1 MSKFKGEVV
10 FVTPTTSVSDKFKKR
25 EVTLKSQDEYPQYV
39 TFQLT
44 QDKCDL
50 ANNLKAGDAVEVS
63 YNLRGRKWEAQD
75 GTIKYFNS
83 IEAWTMS
90 LSSRT
95 EQSPIDNLKKTMDL
109 ESSDDLPFWA
119 AGAVRLDE
127 KRDNRNAR

>member
-1 MSKFKGEVV
+1 MSDFKGEVV
-10 FVTPTTSVSDKFKKR
+10 FITPTTSVSDKFKKR

-50 ANNLKAGDAVEVS
+50 ANNLKTGEVVEVS

-95 EQSPIDNLKKTMDL
+95 EQSSIDKLTKTMNL
-109 ESSDDLPFWA
+109 ESSDDLPF
-119 AGAVRLDE
+119 
-127 KRDNRNAR
+127 

>member
-90 LSSRT
+90 LSSKT
-95 EQSPIDNLKKTMDL
+95 EQSPIDKLTKDLDL
-109 ESSDDLPFWA
+109 ESSDDLPF
-119 AGAVRLDE
+119 
-127 KRDNRNAR
+127 

>member
-1 MSKFKGEVV
+1 MSDFKGEVV
-10 FVTPTTSVSDKFKKR
+10 FITPTMSVSDKFKKR

-90 LSSRT
+90 LSSKVENSAVDKLR
-95 EQSPIDNLKKTMDL
+95 KTFDTTD
-109 ESSDDLPFWA
+109 ESSDDLPF
-119 AGAVRLDE
+119 
-127 KRDNRNAR
+127 

>member
-10 FVTPTTSVSDKFKKR
+10 FITPTTSVSDKFKKR
-25 EVTLKSQDEYPQYV
+25 DITLKSQDEYPQYV

-50 ANNLKAGDAVEVS
+50 ANNLKAGEVVEVQ
-63 YNLRGRKWEAQD
+63 YNLRGRRWEAQD

-90 LSSRT
+90 LSSSQDSGLRIAAFDSK
-95 EQSPIDNLKKTMDL
+95 EYLKKKMDL
-109 ESSDDLPFWA
+109 DESSDDLPF
-119 AGAVRLDE
+119 
-127 KRDNRNAR
+127 

>member
-25 EVTLKSQDEYPQYV
+25 EVTLKSKDEYPQYV

-50 ANNLKAGDAVEVS
+50 ANNLKTGEVVEVQ
-63 YNLRGRKWEAQD
+63 YNLRGRRWEAQD

-90 LSSRT
+90 LSSKVENSAVDKLR
-95 EQSPIDNLKKTMDL
+95 KTFNTTD
-109 ESSDDLPFWA
+109 ESTDDLPF
-119 AGAVRLDE
+119 
-127 KRDNRNAR
+127 

>member
-10 FVTPTTSVSDKFKKR
+10 FITPTTSVSDKFKKR

-50 ANNLKAGDAVEVS
+50 ANNLKTGEVVEVS

-95 EQSPIDNLKKTMDL
+95 EQSSIDKLTKTMDL
-109 ESSDDLPFWA
+109 ESSDDLPF
-119 AGAVRLDE
+119 
-127 KRDNRNAR
+127 

>member
-50 ANNLKAGDAVEVS
+50 ANNLKTGEVVEVQ
-63 YNLRGRKWEAQD
+63 YNLRGRRWEAQD

-90 LSSRT
+90 LSSKIENSAVDKLR
-95 EQSPIDNLKKTMDL
+95 KTFDTTD
-109 ESSDDLPFWA
+109 ESTDDLPF
-119 AGAVRLDE
+119 
-127 KRDNRNAR
+127 

>member
-10 FVTPTTSVSDKFKKR
+10 FITPTTSVSDKFKKR
-25 EVTLKSQDEYPQYV
+25 EITLKSTDEYPQYV

-50 ANNLKAGDAVEVS
+50 ANNLKTGEVVEVS
-63 YNLRGRKWEAQD
+63 YNLRGRRWEAQD

-90 LSSRT
+90 LSSKVENSAVDKLR
-95 EQSPIDNLKKTMDL
+95 KTFDTTD
-109 ESSDDLPFWA
+109 ESSDDLPF
-119 AGAVRLDE
+119 
-127 KRDNRNAR
+127 

>member
-10 FVTPTTSVSDKFKKR
+10 FITPTTSVSDKFKRR
-25 EVTLKSQDEYPQYV
+25 EVTLKSEGEYPQYV

-50 ANNLKAGDAVEVS
+50 ANNLKTGEVVEVS

-75 GTIKYFNS
+75 GTIKYFNT

-90 LSSRT
+90 LSAKT
-95 EQSPIDNLKKTMDL
+95 EQSAVDNLRKTFDTD
-109 ESSDDLPFWA
+109 ESSDDLPF
-119 AGAVRLDE
+119 
-127 KRDNRNAR
+127 

>member
-1 MSKFKGEVV
+1 VV
-10 FVTPTTSVSDKFKKR
+10 FITPTTSVSDKFKKR

-90 LSSRT
+90 LSSKVENSAVDKLR
-95 EQSPIDNLKKTMDL
+95 KTFDTTD
-109 ESSDDLPFWA
+109 ESSNDLPF
-119 AGAVRLDE
+119 
-127 KRDNRNAR
+127 

>member
-10 FVTPTTSVSDKFKKR
+10 FITPTTSVSDKFKKR

-90 LSSRT
+90 LSSKVENSAVDKLR
-95 EQSPIDNLKKTMDL
+95 KTFDTTD
-109 ESSDDLPFWA
+109 ESTDDLPF
-119 AGAVRLDE
+119 
-127 KRDNRNAR
+127 

>member
-10 FVTPTTSVSDKFKKR
+10 FITPTTSVSDKFKKR
-25 EVTLKSQDEYPQYV
+25 EITLKSTDEYPQYV

-50 ANNLKAGDAVEVS
+50 ANNLKTGEVVEVS

-90 LSSRT
+90 LSSKVENSAVDKLR
-95 EQSPIDNLKKTMDL
+95 KTFDTTD
-109 ESSDDLPFWA
+109 ESTDDLPF
-119 AGAVRLDE
+119 
-127 KRDNRNAR
+127 

>member
-50 ANNLKAGDAVEVS
+50 ANNLKTGEVVEVQ

-90 LSSRT
+90 LSSKVENSAVDKLR
-95 EQSPIDNLKKTMDL
+95 KTFDTTD
-109 ESSDDLPFWA
+109 ESTDDLPF
-119 AGAVRLDE
+119 
-127 KRDNRNAR
+127 

>member
-10 FVTPTTSVSDKFKKR
+10 FITPTTSVNDKFKKR

-50 ANNLKAGDAVEVS
+50 ANNLQAGEVVEVQ
-63 YNLRGRKWEAQD
+63 YNLRGRRWEAQD
-75 GTIKYFNS
+75 GTIKYFNT

-90 LSSRT
+90 LSST
-95 EQSPIDNLKKTMDL
+95 ATPIVENKLKKN
-109 ESSDDLPFWA
+109 EESDDLPF
-119 AGAVRLDE
+119 
-127 KRDNRNAR
+127 

>member
-10 FVTPTTSVSDKFKKR
+10 FITPTTSVSDKFKKR

-50 ANNLKAGDAVEVS
+50 ANNLKTGDAVEVS

-90 LSSRT
+90 LSSKAENSAVDKLR
-95 EQSPIDNLKKTMDL
+95 KTFDTTD
-109 ESSDDLPFWA
+109 ESSDDLPF
-119 AGAVRLDE
+119 
-127 KRDNRNAR
+127 

>member
-10 FVTPTTSVSDKFKKR
+10 FITPTTSVNDKFKKR

-50 ANNLKAGDAVEVS
+50 ANNLKTGEVVEVQ
-63 YNLRGRKWEAQD
+63 YNLRGRRWEAQD

-109 ESSDDLPFWA
+109 ESSDDLPF
-119 AGAVRLDE
+119 
-127 KRDNRNAR
+127 

>member
-50 ANNLKAGDAVEVS
+50 ANNLKTGEVVEVS
-63 YNLRGRKWEAQD
+63 YNLRGRRWEAQD

-90 LSSRT
+90 LSSKIENSAVDKLR
-95 EQSPIDNLKKTMDL
+95 KTFDTTD
-109 ESSDDLPFWA
+109 ESTDDLPF
-119 AGAVRLDE
+119 
-127 KRDNRNAR
+127 

>member
-10 FVTPTTSVSDKFKKR
+10 FITPTTSVSDKFKKR

-50 ANNLKAGDAVEVS
+50 ANNLKTGEVVEVS

-90 LSSRT
+90 LSSKVENSAVDKLR
-95 EQSPIDNLKKTMDL
+95 KTFDTTD
-109 ESSDDLPFWA
+109 ESSDDLPF
-119 AGAVRLDE
+119 
-127 KRDNRNAR
+127 

>member
-50 ANNLKAGDAVEVS
+50 ANNLKTGEVVEVS
-63 YNLRGRKWEAQD
+63 YNLRGRRWEAQD

-90 LSSRT
+90 LSSKVENSAVDKLR
-95 EQSPIDNLKKTMDL
+95 KTFDTTD
-109 ESSDDLPFWA
+109 ESSDDLPF
-119 AGAVRLDE
+119 
-127 KRDNRNAR
+127 

>member
-1 MSKFKGEVV
+1 MGVDFNYKLHQIHKQMSKFKGEVV
-10 FVTPTTSVSDKFKKR
+10 FITPTTSVSDKFKKR

-50 ANNLKAGDAVEVS
+50 ANNLKTGEVVEVQ
-63 YNLRGRKWEAQD
+63 YNLRGRRWEAQD

-90 LSSRT
+90 LSSSTQNSAVDKLR
-95 EQSPIDNLKKTMDL
+95 KTFDTTD
-109 ESSDDLPFWA
+109 ESSDDLPF
-119 AGAVRLDE
+119 
-127 KRDNRNAR
+127 

>member
-10 FVTPTTSVSDKFKKR
+10 FITPTTSVSDKFKKR

-90 LSSRT
+90 LSSLT
-95 EQSPIDNLKKTMDL
+95 ENSAVDKLRKTFNTTD
-109 ESSDDLPFWA
+109 ESIDDLPF
-119 AGAVRLDE
+119 
-127 KRDNRNAR
+127 

>member
-50 ANNLKAGDAVEVS
+50 ANNLKTGEVVEVQ

-90 LSSRT
+90 LSSKLENSAVDKLR
-95 EQSPIDNLKKTMDL
+95 KTFDTTD
-109 ESSDDLPFWA
+109 ESTDDLPF
-119 AGAVRLDE
+119 
-127 KRDNRNAR
+127 

>member
-10 FVTPTTSVSDKFKKR
+10 FITPTTSVSDKFKKR

-50 ANNLKAGDAVEVS
+50 ANNLKTGEVVEVS

-90 LSSRT
+90 LSSKT
-95 EQSPIDNLKKTMDL
+95 EQAPIDKHSLIMFLMN
-109 ESSDDLPFWA
+109 
-119 AGAVRLDE
+119 
-127 KRDNRNAR
+127 

>member
-10 FVTPTTSVSDKFKKR
+10 FITPTTSVSDKFKKR

-50 ANNLKAGDAVEVS
+50 ANNLKTGDAVEVS

-90 LSSRT
+90 LSSKT
-95 EQSPIDNLKKTMDL
+95 EQSPIDKLTKDLDL
-109 ESSDDLPFWA
+109 ESSDDLPF
-119 AGAVRLDE
+119 
-127 KRDNRNAR
+127 

>member
-10 FVTPTTSVSDKFKKR
+10 FITPTTSVSDKFKKR

-50 ANNLKAGDAVEVS
+50 ANNLKAGDAVELS

-90 LSSRT
+90 LISRT

-109 ESSDDLPFWA
+109 ESSDDLPF
-119 AGAVRLDE
+119 
-127 KRDNRNAR
+127 